1 MEALRQEEQA
11 AKARSDSDELESEEG
26 ADSDG
31 EGGERR
37 RRAERKASRRAA
49 KQAAEAERQRRI
61 EERRAILRQKEAAL
75 NCSDGDEDAV
85 AGSASIRVSRY
96 RSRLSRHGICS
107 RWRFPHVAQQHWR
120 TPQPP
125 CSLLH

>member
-26 ADSDG
+26 ADSGG
-31 EGGERR
+31 EAGEASERR

-75 NCSDGDEDAV
+75 NCSDGEEDAEGESDTEDAARLADLDSA
-85 AGSASIRVSRY
+85 AGR
-96 RSRLSRHGICS
+96 
-107 RWRFPHVAQQHWR
+107 
-120 TPQPP
+120 
-125 CSLLH
+125 